1 MRIFAIQNSAILNKM
16 QVSTLGSNAIT
27 NVSSESKKST
37 SPSFG
42 VGARGVLHELRNE
55 KLNLLGQTRQ
65 GLTEIAEALHKQPT
79 KIIKSVSEIYEW
91 GGIEMLFFR
100 KRVNEAQSSTAYTML
115 SSAINEVIAKK
126 KNLQA
131 QIDGGKIN
139 KELANKYKAEIKR
152 IDDKT
157 KDAYYTYELYLDY
170 SV

>member
-16 QVSTLGSNAIT
+16 QVSTLDSNAII
-27 NVSSESKKST
+27 NVPSGSKKSK

-42 VGARGVLHELRNE
+42 VGARGILHELRND
-55 KLNLLGQTRQ
+55 KLNLLDQTRQ

-100 KRVNEAQSSTAYTML
+100 KRVNEEKSSTAYKLL
-115 SSAINEVIAKK
+115 SSYINDVIAKK
-126 KNLQA
+126 KKLQA
-131 QIDGGKIN
+131 EIDGGKIS
-139 KELANKYKAEIKR
+139 KELASKHKAEIKR